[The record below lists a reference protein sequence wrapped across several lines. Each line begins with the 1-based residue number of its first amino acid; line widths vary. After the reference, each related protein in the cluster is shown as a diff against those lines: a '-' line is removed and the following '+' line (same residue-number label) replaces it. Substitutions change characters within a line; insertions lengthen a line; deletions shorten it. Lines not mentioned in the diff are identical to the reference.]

1 MPGPDDVIRRLR
13 AAGISPGM
21 RQPGASLTLDPNER
35 ALIDRITNSN
45 DAQVALAKQQMT
57 MNFKQFEANE
67 RNQEIAQAQ
76 WLLVYAADIFKFC
89 VANAVSTRLGK
100 AAEATIL
107 RALEDD
113 GRTANVPYVSE
124 AVSRRLQDAREA
136 VKDLGHEQAF
146 DASAEGNVGGFVER
160 VVEHEPTE

>member
-1 MPGPDDVIRRLR
+1 MPGQDDVVRRLR
-13 AAGISPGM
+13 AAGINPPG
-21 RQPGASLTLDPNER
+21 SLGLDVNDR
-35 ALIDRITNSN
+35 ALIDRITNAN
-45 DAQVALAKQQMT
+45 DAQVALAKQQMRINDRQLT
-57 MNFKQFEANE
+57 SNE

-89 VANAVSTRLGK
+89 VANAAATRLGK

-113 GRTANVPYVSE
+113 GRTANVPYVPE